1 MQVLVVVVIFI
12 FINLKDLL
20 MKILQLLLQ
29 VIIASI
35 HDLSIKAR
43 VEFKGRCLKQYKI
56 TYTNRKIVKIY
67 IAYEVCKSYNISS
80 YPTLETCLF
89 GGVSLTKI
97 SDVNKY
103 KNAGYGIR
111 FDSHGFFEYPS
122 GGTGRNVKIFG
133 VDMSSFRKNS

>member
-56 TYTNRKIVKIY
+56 TYNNRKKVK
-67 IAYEVCKSYNISS
+67 N
-80 YPTLETCLF
+80 
-89 GGVSLTKI
+89 
-97 SDVNKY
+97 
-103 KNAGYGIR
+103 
-111 FDSHGFFEYPS
+111 
-122 GGTGRNVKIFG
+122 
-133 VDMSSFRKNS
+133 